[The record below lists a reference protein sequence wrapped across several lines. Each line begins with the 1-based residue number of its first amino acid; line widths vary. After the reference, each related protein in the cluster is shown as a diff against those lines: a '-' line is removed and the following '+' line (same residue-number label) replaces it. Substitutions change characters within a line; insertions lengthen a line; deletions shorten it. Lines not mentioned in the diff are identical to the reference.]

1 MTPEQFREKVAEDTV
16 RIFGEKDIWR
26 QMASRILN
34 KPEAEVTRE
43 ERRNVKHVFFI
54 TLRDVA
60 ELPENEHLARALSF
74 QEPDV

>member
-1 MTPEQFREKVAEDTV
+1 MTPEQFRKKVADDTA

-54 TLRDVA
+54 TLHYVA